1 MMLPQKT
8 ALNQSSPSIL
18 DYSFPHHIFKTKP
31 NILYQT
37 LGGCLKEVITV
48 GVLLSGQPEGG
59 CGRWIEVVT

>member
-1 MMLPQKT
+1 MLTQET

-37 LGGCLKEVITV
+37 PGGSLKEVTTV
-48 GVLLSGQPEGG
+48 GVLLSG
-59 CGRWIEVVT
+59 